1 MIIIS
6 AAVFITIEYLQQYDR
21 WGDTV
26 LSSVST
32 TARLL
37 LYVSPIV
44 IPWAINRGWASPDG
58 VVWMS
63 KVPRYSGVVCN
74 VCSYVQV
81 EKNLFQL
88 LVGVGFVVAG
98 AVIMRTLGRVSNPVY
113 TRFTSVLAAA
123 HRDFT
128 PATKAAMAEY
138 DFTFS
143 SWPVDFNVAAETGC
157 VLNHHH
163 LQCLARDFV

>member
-1 MIIIS
+1 MFIS
-6 AAVFITIEYLQQYDR
+6 IENLYGHDR

-63 KVPRYSGVVCN
+63 KV
-74 VCSYVQV
+74 
-81 EKNLFQL
+81 
-88 LVGVGFVVAG
+88 
-98 AVIMRTLGRVSNPVY
+98 TL
-113 TRFTSVLAAA
+113 T
-123 HRDFT
+123 
-128 PATKAAMAEY
+128 
-138 DFTFS
+138 
-143 SWPVDFNVAAETGC
+143 
-157 VLNHHH
+157 
-163 LQCLARDFV
+163 